1 MWFLIKGSFW
11 CGLVLVALSFFSGE
25 RSTDGQ
31 TGSTLQ
37 ISDAFVAITG
47 AYDYVSGL
55 CGEKPEVC
63 AKGADTLGVLGQRA
77 RSGALVAFELLDSK
91 FGSGKSAD
99 VASTAT
105 AKPAVGLAPASDTT
119 SAQTVAA
126 AGQQVR
132 VERSVALNQPMPYR
146 PPVDDGSDVSVDH
159 VATDHVT
166 TGTIPLPT
174 PRPAI

>member
-1 MWFLIKGSFW
+1 MWFLIKGSMW

-25 RSTDGQ
+25 RSTDTA

-37 ISDAFVAITG
+37 ISDAFVAVTG

-63 AKGADTLGVLGQRA
+63 AKGADTMAVLGQRA

-91 FGSGKSAD
+91 FGNGTNAN
-99 VASTAT
+99 VATATT
-105 AKPAVGLAPASDTT
+105 AKPTVGLAPAET
-119 SAQTVAA
+119 A
-126 AGQQVR
+126 AGATPQMHE
-132 VERSVALNQPMPYR
+132 ERSVALNQPMPYR
-146 PPVDDGSDVSVDH
+146 PPVDDGSDI
-159 VATDHVT
+159 VADHVT

-174 PRPAI
+174 PRPAT

>member
-37 ISDAFVAITG
+37 ISDAFVAVTG

-91 FGSGKSAD
+91 FGTARAPTLPARRQPSRPSG
-99 VASTAT
+99 
-105 AKPAVGLAPASDTT
+105 
-119 SAQTVAA
+119 
-126 AGQQVR
+126 
-132 VERSVALNQPMPYR
+132 
-146 PPVDDGSDVSVDH
+146 
-159 VATDHVT
+159 
-166 TGTIPLPT
+166 LPRHRT
-174 PRPAI
+174 RHRPRPWRCRPAGA

>member
-25 RSTDGQ
+25 RSTDMA

-37 ISDAFVAITG
+37 ISDAFVAVTG

-77 RSGALVAFELLDSK
+77 RAGALVAFQMLDSR

-99 VASTAT
+99 IATAT
-105 AKPAVGLAPASDTT
+105 AARPAVGLAPAQTAVVP
-119 SAQTVAA
+119 AQQAHE
-126 AGQQVR
+126 
-132 VERSVALNQPMPYR
+132 ERTVALNQPMPYR
-146 PPVDDGSDVSVDH
+146 PPVDDGSDI
-159 VATDHVT
+159 VADHVT